1 MGAHRDGHDAWLY
14 WSSHVLK
21 MTLRKNLFSCYR
33 SIAVASIIVATTA
46 LTGCGIQ
53 SIPQA
58 KNEVEA
64 TAAEVVNQYKR
75 RADLVPNLVETVKG
89 YASHEQETLTAV
101 TEARAKATASNIDP
115 TKMDAQKLAEFQQAQ
130 GALSQALG
138 RLMVISENYP
148 QLKADQNFRDLQAQ
162 LEGTENRVTVARQR
176 NIEAIKRFND
186 LVTVPPMSWTN
197 SLFYRHEKLPQWSVD
212 ESERKQIETAPAVK
226 F

>member
-1 MGAHRDGHDAWLY
+1 MNTKNTAPHISRTLAILLTTTV
-14 WSSHVLK
+14 SVVL
-21 MTLRKNLFSCYR
+21 L
-33 SIAVASIIVATTA
+33 
-46 LTGCGIQ
+46 GCGIQ

-197 SLFYRHEKLPQWSVD
+197 SLFYRHEKMPQWSVD
-212 ESERKQIETAPAVK
+212 ESERKQIEAAPAVK